1 MRTYTIRTDR
11 DAGGAGGMLLRLIAN
26 ATGLF
31 LAAQLIPGIVVDDWQ
46 SLVAGTAILAI
57 VNTLVRPLA
66 VLVSCCLVVFTF
78 GLFLVVVNAL
88 MLALTAWVA
97 GQLELEMSI
106 DTFWSA
112 LGGALIISFVS
123 LLASVLTGRF
133 RAGWSSR

>member
-1 MRTYTIRTDR
+1 MTQQFTVRL
-11 DAGGAGGMLLRLIAN
+11 GNGAQGPTGLLFRLAAN

-31 LAAQLIPGIVVDDWQ
+31 LASQIVPGIIVDDWQ

-66 VLVSCCLVVFTF
+66 VFVSCCLVVFSF
-78 GLFLVVVNAL
+78 GLFLIVVNAL

-97 GQLELEMSI
+97 GQLDLNMEI

-112 LGGALIISFVS
+112 LGGAVIISAVS
-123 LLASVLTGRF
+123 LFSTIVTTR
-133 RAGWSSR
+133 RER